1 MVAVELDVPVI
12 DLDFAHTLSQ
22 HNRGALLNG
31 SQHTDAWRVRMKG
44 RKPYLYHN
52 TAH

>member
-1 MVAVELDVPVI
+1 MVAVEQDVLVI

-22 HNRGALLNG
+22 HNRDALLNG
-31 SQHTDAWRVRMKG
+31 SQHTYARRVRMKG
-44 RKPYLYHN
+44 TKLYLYHN

>member
-1 MVAVELDVPVI
+1 MVAVELDVLVI

-31 SQHTDAWRVRMKG
+31 PQHTYASRVRMKET
-44 RKPYLYHN
+44 KQYLYHS